1 MGNPFYVHLSS
12 DHILCCLNCGVHVA
26 NYSDVGLVS
35 HNYYIIH
42 DCVNVKQTH
51 QHIIECISCSMVLGQ
66 FDMFYSNLLI
76 WDLTDV

>member
-1 MGNPFYVHLSS
+1 MGNPFYVYLSS

-26 NYSDVGLVS
+26 NYSDVSMVS

-42 DCVNVKQTH
+42 DCVNV
-51 QHIIECISCSMVLGQ
+51 QHTQQDIIECISCSMVLGQ

-76 WDLTDV
+76 WDLTNL